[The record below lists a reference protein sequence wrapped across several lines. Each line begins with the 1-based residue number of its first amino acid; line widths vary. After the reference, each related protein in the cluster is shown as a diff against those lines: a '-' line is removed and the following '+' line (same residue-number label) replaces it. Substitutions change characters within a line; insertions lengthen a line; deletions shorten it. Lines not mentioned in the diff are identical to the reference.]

1 MKKGIFIRII
11 TGLALVGLVI
21 LNLFLLEYSPLFF
34 ALFITL
40 IAALCVYELNRAFA
54 GLPLCYNI
62 LSAVVCVGL
71 LPSFIL
77 SGNSLSGIFALL
89 GVAMVAAFIMFTF
102 RQDITVTSLQ
112 AFAFI
117 LLYPV
122 LFLSLIYPMIYSGN
136 ALFLLVA
143 VFAIGPMADTF
154 AFAVGITLKG
164 KKLCPYV
171 SPKKTVSGAIGGII
185 GGIAAGIIIHLVF
198 SSLFEYISL
207 PHIAVMAAV
216 GALGAF
222 FTEAGDLA
230 ESALKRKLGIKDF
243 GNLLPGHGGVLD
255 RVDGIMFNA
264 VFIYA
269 FFSYIIVMI

>member
-1 MKKGIFIRII
+1 MKNGLLIRII

-21 LNLFLLEYSPLFF
+21 LNLFLLEYSPLYF
-34 ALFITL
+34 ALLITL
-40 IAALCVYELNRAFA
+40 IAALCVYELNKAISGF
-54 GLPLCYNI
+54 PLCYNI
-62 LSAVVCVGL
+62 LSAVICICL
-71 LPSFIL
+71 LPAYIL

-89 GVAMVAAFIMFTF
+89 CFAMLAAFILFTF
-102 RQDITVTSLQ
+102 RQNITVTSLQ
-112 AFAFI
+112 AFSFI
-117 LLYPV
+117 LIYPV
-122 LFLSLIYPMIYSGN
+122 LFLSLIYPMIYSEN

-154 AFAVGITLKG
+154 AFAVGSIVKG
-164 KKLCPYV
+164 KKLCPQV

-185 GGIAAGIIIHLVF
+185 GGVAAGIIIHLVF
-198 SSLFEYISL
+198 SNLLEFITL
-207 PHIAVMAAV
+207 PHIAVMAVV